1 MEQVYAVGVPLL
13 SVAVCMPQSQGALS
27 THSSAGQT
35 SEAQLGSRFALNA
48 KFIRSKLLLHRNM
61 DLGTPTVA

>member
-1 MEQVYAVGVPLL
+1 MEQLFAVGFPLL

-35 SEAQLGSRFALNA
+35 SKGQLDGRFALNA